1 MEQFLM
7 GYIYIAI
14 CDCDG
19 NDDDDDDINFIV
31 PVEKLVLFMLLS
43 IRV

>member
-1 MEQFLM
+1 M